1 MTELETLE
9 RARDYMEK
17 LANGID
23 PITGA
28 EVPEDSV
35 LNNVRLSRCF
45 FYVESVLRRTIENG
59 GMESRR
65 KRTGRDLFFL
75 TAAQKESFPY
85 FEEPVG
91 ITDFVNRLNE
101 QVNPERVKKLSTTA
115 VTGYLLETG
124 FLQEQLREDG
134 KKYRCPTE
142 AGRSIGIITQLRRGQ
157 YGEYEA
163 VLYGIDAQHFII
175 DNLDA
180 ILLAQQERKE
190 KNKKR
195 MSAAY

>member
-9 RARDYMEK
+9 RARDYMAK

-28 EVPEDSV
+28 EMPEDSV

-45 FYVESVLRRTIENG
+45 FYVENVLRKTIENG
-59 GMESRR
+59 GVEGR
-65 KRTGRDLFFL
+65 KKRAGRELFFL
-75 TAAQKESFPY
+75 TAAQKEAFPY

-91 ITDFVNRLNE
+91 VTDFVSRLNE

-115 VTGYLLETG
+115 VTGYLLEAG

-134 KKYRCPTE
+134 KKYRRPTE
-142 AGRSIGIITQLRRGQ
+142 AGRAIGIITQLRRGQ

-163 VLYGIDAQHFII
+163 VFYNTDAQHFII

-180 ILLAQQERKE
+180 ILLAQQERKG
-190 KNKKR
+190 KK
-195 MSAAY
+195 